1 MCSGMTSQGSAVTR
15 FERALAIGKPSIVLA
30 AAHELPQ
37 PVQLRDALRIL
48 LVLAGGDPERFP
60 TAAARFGARLV
71 KEHRL
76 SVTEAQLAFAALAT
90 LVTPEPVAGAEALSA
105 LLERHDQREASRY
118 LDVAGRARPRGSRPG
133 GRAGTRVVGAWPRPE
148 RRSQS
153 PTVSGVAAT
162 IDEWTYNR
170 AVSSARRSRWTPRS
184 RQASCATG
192 RCDCSRSVWETTRRL
207 RYKSRSPRSPAG
219 SRNSSH
225 APLEVSALPANA
237 EAAPVMQTGFGATV
251 EGDPRLLPRKSA
263 HPRVA
268 STSEHTAHQHRPH
281 SLSAIVLAGDAQG
294 RKSSS

>member
-118 LDVAGRARPRGSRPG
+118 LEQWLTARS
-133 GRAGTRVVGAWPRPE
+133 
-148 RRSQS
+148 
-153 PTVSGVAAT
+153 
-162 IDEWTYNR
+162 D
-170 AVSSARRSRWTPRS
+170 
-184 RQASCATG
+184 
-192 RCDCSRSVWETTRRL
+192 
-207 RYKSRSPRSPAG
+207 
-219 SRNSSH
+219 
-225 APLEVSALPANA
+225 
-237 EAAPVMQTGFGATV
+237 
-251 EGDPRLLPRKSA
+251 
-263 HPRVA
+263 
-268 STSEHTAHQHRPH
+268 
-281 SLSAIVLAGDAQG
+281 
-294 RKSSS
+294 